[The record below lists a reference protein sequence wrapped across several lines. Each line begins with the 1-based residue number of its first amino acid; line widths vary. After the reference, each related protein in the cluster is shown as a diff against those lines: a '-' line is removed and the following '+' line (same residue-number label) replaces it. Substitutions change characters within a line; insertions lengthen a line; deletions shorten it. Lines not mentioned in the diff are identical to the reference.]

1 MTIKF
6 ELIIFQKSGIA
17 RSAKLI
23 RHVITKNGS
32 KDKII
37 IARLPPNMKDEKDS
51 SISRETNKYFVD
63 AKLEVQ

>member
-37 IARLPPNMKDEKDS
+37 ARLPPNMKDEKDS
-51 SISRETNKYFVD
+51 ARSRETNKYFVD

>member
-37 IARLPPNMKDEKDS
+37 ARLPPNMKDEKDS

>member
-37 IARLPPNMKDEKDS
+37 ARLPPNMKDEKDS
-51 SISRETNKYFVD
+51 ARSRETNKYFVHVE
-63 AKLEVQ
+63 LEEQ